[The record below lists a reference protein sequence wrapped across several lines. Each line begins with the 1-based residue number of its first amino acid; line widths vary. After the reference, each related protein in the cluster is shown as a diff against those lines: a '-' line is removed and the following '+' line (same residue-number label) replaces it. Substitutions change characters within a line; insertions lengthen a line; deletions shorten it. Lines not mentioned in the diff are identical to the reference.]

1 MKMPP
6 LQTRRFSLTNTFF
19 YKKKKKPIITVRK
32 EMRIMQKFVYEYATK
47 VYFGEGAAREHLAE
61 AVSGY
66 GKNVML
72 AYGGGS
78 VKKNGIYDELKTIL
92 ENAGKTVTDFS
103 GIMSNPT
110 YAKVQEGAKLAKEQK
125 IDFILAVGGGSVID
139 CCKIVA
145 AQAKTDKDLWE
156 MEMTEHQFPT
166 EVLPMGAVVTAS
178 GTGAEMNGGAVITNE
193 EKIIKAGMAAAAPRF
208 AILDPEYTMSLPHM
222 QVISGAFDTLS
233 HAMETYFGNSDQDN
247 VSDDV
252 ALAIMR
258 NTVVNMRR
266 LLKNIN
272 DIQARSNLMWDSAMA
287 ENGILKVG
295 RVTDFQA
302 HQLEHQLGAY
312 TDCNHGQGL
321 AVIHPAYYR
330 HIVKDA
336 KEKFERFGKEVFG
349 VESAGESV
357 EALAAFIKECGL
369 PTKMGELR
377 SKTEIT
383 PELLKNVADTCNV
396 IKCNPRELGRD
407 EIYEILME
415 CM

>member
-1 MKMPP
+1 
-6 LQTRRFSLTNTFF
+6 
-19 YKKKKKPIITVRK
+19 
-32 EMRIMQKFVYEYATK
+32 MQKFVYEYATK

-66 GKNVML
+66 GENVML

-383 PELLKNVADTCNV
+383 QELLKNVADTCNV